1 MANKVTF
8 IARILLGL
16 IFFLSGIAG
25 LFNLIPPPPYLPQ
38 NMLAFMNGMMAT
50 TYLFPL
56 IKGTEIVCG
65 ALLLSG
71 LFVPLALV
79 ILAPIVLN
87 IFLLHAFLQPNGL
100 PLAVFIGAL
109 QVYLSFFA
117 NPYSNVVKQLFICP
131 VLSKKRK

>member
-1 MANKVTF
+1 
-8 IARILLGL
+8 
-16 IFFLSGIAG
+16 
-25 LFNLIPPPPYLPQ
+25 
-38 NMLAFMNGMMAT
+38 MMAT

-87 IFLLHAFLQPNGL
+87 IFLLNAFLQPNGL

-117 NPYSNVVKQLFICP
+117 TPYSNVVKQLFICP